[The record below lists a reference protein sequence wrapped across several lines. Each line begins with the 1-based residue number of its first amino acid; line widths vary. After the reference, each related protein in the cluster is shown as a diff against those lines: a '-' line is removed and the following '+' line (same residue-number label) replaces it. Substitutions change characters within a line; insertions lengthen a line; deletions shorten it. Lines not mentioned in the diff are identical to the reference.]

1 MPPSKVLSAGG
12 QFHNFCGP
20 AGFVTLG
27 RFEIRNEEAMK
38 KFALVVALLCSTL
51 AWAGAQPNP
60 ADYNLNVHVSSAR
73 VNGTGF
79 IRLKVTLDGK
89 KCELQGLD
97 VERSLLAPGDYKA
110 KSLPLKVKDVH
121 TYDVYGTYEFFLPD

>member
-1 MPPSKVLSAGG
+1 M
-12 QFHNFCGP
+12 
-20 AGFVTLG
+20 
-27 RFEIRNEEAMK
+27 EIRNEEAMK
-38 KFALVVALLCSTL
+38 KLALVVVLLCSAL
-51 AWAGAQPNP
+51 AWAGAGPNP
-60 ADYNLNVHVSSAR
+60 ADYTINVHVSSAR

-121 TYDVYGTYEFFLPD
+121 TYDVYGTYEFLLPDGKTRRYGLVGIAE

>member
-1 MPPSKVLSAGG
+1 
-12 QFHNFCGP
+12 
-20 AGFVTLG
+20 
-27 RFEIRNEEAMK
+27 MK
-38 KFALVVALLCSTL
+38 KVALVVALLCSAL

-60 ADYNLNVHVSSAR
+60 ADYNVNVHVGSAR

-121 TYDVYGTYEFFLPD
+121 TYDVYGTYEFLLPDGKTRRYALVGIAE